1 MANGMNISFRIS
13 AIDDFSR
20 EMSRVGRSITDAT
33 GTAGILG
40 STFGDVGNVASTSFE
55 EVVDSLTDTSSTLEE
70 VIDAAGESAEAFTIN
85 AEAVTASAESMDTA
99 GASAGTLSSRLES
112 VSGELAAVGSAF
124 SIAGLAI
131 AGGLGFAVNK
141 SMDFEAQISR
151 VGAIADASGQD
162 LDDLRDSALELG
174 ASTSKSATE
183 IAQGQE
189 ALAAMGFTT
198 IEILG
203 AMPGVIAAAE
213 ASGSDMAQ
221 TADVMASTLNIFG
234 MEASKASY
242 VADVLAKT
250 ANVSA
255 ASLTDMQ
262 YALKYAGPPAQAL
275 GVSLEELSAS
285 VGIMTNAG
293 MGGEQAG
300 TTLRA
305 SLLGLLDPSDE
316 NAKRMEALGIAISDA
331 QGNFVGISPLIQS
344 FTNAMEGMTDTQKA
358 ATLSQILGTESVS
371 GMLSLM
377 AAGPAE
383 IDKMSE
389 SLRNSGGASAEAA
402 AKMKDNLKGAVD
414 ELGGA
419 FETLLITVGTAL
431 TPAVQFLAVAM
442 QGLLD
447 KFNGLPDYMQT
458 TLSVLAALT
467 ALFLLIIGPILL
479 IIAVI
484 PSITAGFT
492 AIAAAAGMT
501 TAALGTTIGIVLGVV
516 AALVIIGIALVAAYN
531 EIGWFRDMVD
541 TAWAWI
547 KNVWNTALEF
557 ISGIV
562 KSVMSAV
569 ASFIG
574 DRLNDIKSW
583 WSENGQAIMELAKSA
598 WSVIKG
604 IIQTYLGYISMVF
617 QTVFP
622 IIVGVVKVAWAVI
635 QAVFSTV
642 INVIL
647 GFIGFWAKIFT
658 GDVKGAMNTVKNTF
672 STIWNN
678 IVSIFKGINLA
689 EIGRNI
695 VQGLVNGIKSMASAV
710 GNAVS
715 GIAKAIP
722 AKIKSFLGI
731 HSPSRVLM
739 ELGEFTGEGFVKGI
753 GSMIRDVSGISAEMA
768 SAAVPSIATQSSYKP
783 STETNR
789 QNISPINLTL
799 NYNGTGA
806 REDAVEMLNV
816 IERGLSDRLGLKLR
830 LNGVR

>member
-1 MANGMNISFRIS
+1 LANGMNISFTIS
-13 AIDDFSR
+13 AVDDFSGV
-20 EMSRVGRSITDAT
+20 MSNLQSQTEKAFDSIGAIGKAMTL
-33 GTAGILG
+33 AGVALG
-40 STFGDVGNVASTSFE
+40 
-55 EVVDSLTDTSSTLEE
+55 
-70 VIDAAGESAEAFTIN
+70 
-85 AEAVTASAESMDTA
+85 
-99 GASAGTLSSRLES
+99 GA
-112 VSGELAAVGSAF
+112 
-124 SIAGLAI
+124 
-131 AGGLGFAVNK
+131 LGFAAK
-141 SMDFEAQISR
+141 SAMDFEQQMSNVKAVSGATATEMTQLTQLAQ
-151 VGAIADASGQD
+151 
-162 LDDLRDSALELG
+162 ELG
-174 ASTSKSATE
+174 ASTKYSSLEAAQGIEELIKAGVSVADIMGGGLEGALSLATAGELELADAAEIASTALNAFKSDGLTVINAADLLAGAANASATSVGE
-183 IAQGQE
+183 LKYGLSMVSAVAAGVGLSFQDTTT
-189 ALAAMGFTT
+189 ALAAFANNG
-198 IEILG
+198 LK
-203 AMPGVIAAAE
+203 
-213 ASGSDMAQ
+213 GSDAGTSLKTMLLNLSPA
-221 TADVMASTLNIFG
+221 TEGAST
-234 MEASKASY
+234 A
-242 VADVLAKT
+242 
-250 ANVSA
+250 
-255 ASLTDMQ
+255 MQ
-262 YALKYAGPPAQAL
+262 
-275 GVSLEELSAS
+275 E
-285 VGIMTNAG
+285 
-293 MGGEQAG
+293 
-300 TTLRA
+300 
-305 SLLGLLDPSDE
+305 LGLLTEEGNSKFYDANGSIRSLGEIAELLKTQLAGLTDE
-316 NAKRMEALGIAISDA
+316 QRQLAMKTMFGTDAIRAANILYKEGADGI
-331 QGNFVGISPLIQS
+331 N
-344 FTNAMEGMTDTQKA
+344 
-358 ATLSQILGTESVS
+358 
-371 GMLSLM
+371 
-377 AAGPAE
+377 
-383 IDKMSE
+383 KMYGEMSKVT
-389 SLRNSGGASAEAA
+389 SAEVAA
-402 AKMKDNLKGAVD
+402 EKMNNVKGRIEELKGAI
-414 ELGGA
+414 
-419 FETLLITVGTAL
+419 ETMSIAIGNALLPVIDKL
-431 TPAVQFLAVAM
+431 VAGM
-442 QGLLD
+442 QWLVD
-447 KFNGLPDYMQT
+447 KFNALPGYMQT
-458 TLSVLAALT
+458 TLAVLAALT
-467 ALFLLIIGPILL
+467 AAFLLIVGPIL
-479 IIAVI
+479 IMVAMI
-484 PSITAGFT
+484 PAITAGFT
-492 AIAAAAGMT
+492 AIAGAVGVTAG
-501 TAALGTTIGIVLGVV
+501 ALAGIIGIVLGVV
-516 AALVIIGIALVAAYN
+516 AALVAIGIGLVVAYN
-531 EIGWFRDMVD
+531 KVEWFRDMVD
-541 TAWAWI
+541 AAWAWI
-547 KNVWNTALEF
+547 KDVWNTALEF

-768 SAAVPSIATQSSYKP
+768 SAAVPSIATQSTYKP

>member
-20 EMSRVGRSITDAT
+20 EMSRVGRAITDAT

-40 STFGDVGNVASTSFE
+40 STFGDVGNVASTSFS
-55 EVVDSLTDTSSTLEE
+55 EVVDSLTDTSSTLQE
-70 VIDAAGESAEAFTIN
+70 VIDAAGESAEAFSIN
-85 AEAVTASAESMDTA
+85 AEAVTATAESMDNA
-99 GASAGTLSSRLES
+99 GASAGTLMQRLES
-112 VSGELAAVGSAF
+112 VSGELAAVGSAL
-124 SIAGLAI
+124 SVAGLAI
-131 AGGLGFAVNK
+131 AGGLGFAVNT

-151 VGAIADASGQD
+151 VGAIAGATGQD
-162 LDDLRDSALELG
+162 LDALRDSALELG
-174 ASTSKSATE
+174 ASSSKSASE

-189 ALAAMGFTT
+189 ALAAMGFTAV
-198 IEILG
+198 EIIG

-221 TADVMASTLNIFG
+221 TADVMASTLSIFS
-234 MEASKASY
+234 MEAEKASY
-242 VADVLAKT
+242 VADILAKT
-250 ANVSA
+250 ANISA

-262 YALKYAGPPAQAL
+262 YALKYAGPPAAAL
-275 GVSLEELSAS
+275 GIGLEDLSAAI
-285 VGIMTNAG
+285 GLMTNAG

-305 SLLGLLDPSDE
+305 ALLGLLDPSEE
-316 NAKRMEALGIAISDA
+316 NAKMMKNMGIAITDA
-331 QGNFVGISPLIQS
+331 AGNFVGLPQLIENFQTS
-344 FTNAMEGMTDTQKA
+344 MSGMTETQKA
-358 ATLSQILGTESVS
+358 ANLASLVGSEAVS
-371 GMLSLM
+371 GMLTLM
-377 AAGPAE
+377 KAGPAE
-383 IDKMSE
+383 INKMADA
-389 SLRNSGGASAEAA
+389 LRNSGGASAEAA

-414 ELGGA
+414 ELGGS

-458 TLSVLAALT
+458 TLAVLAALT

-479 IIAVI
+479 IIAII

-492 AIAAAAGMT
+492 AIATAAGMT
-501 TAALGTTIGIVLGVV
+501 TAALASTIGIVLGVV

-541 TAWAWI
+541 AAWAWI

-562 KSVMSAV
+562 KSVMSSV

-574 DRLNDIKSW
+574 DRLNDIKAW
-583 WSENGQAIMELAKSA
+583 WNENGQAIMELAKSA

-604 IIQTYLGYISMVF
+604 IIQANMGYISMIF

-647 GFIGFWAKIFT
+647 GIIGFWAKVFT
-658 GDVKGAMNTVKNTF
+658 GDFTGAMETVKETARR
-672 STIWNN
+672 IWNN
-678 IVSIFKGINLA
+678 IVDIFEGIDLKA
-689 EIGRNI
+689 IGKNI
-695 VQGLVNGIKSMASAV
+695 IQGLINGITSMASSVGKAV
-710 GNAVS
+710 LGVAN
-715 GIAKAIP
+715 AIP
-722 AKIKSFLGI
+722 SKIKSFLGI

-768 SAAVPSIATQSSYKP
+768 SAAVPSITTQSSYKP
-783 STETNR
+783 SAETAR
-789 QNISPINLTL
+789 QNSTPINLTL

-816 IERGLSDRLGLKLR
+816 IERGLNDRLGLKLR